1 MQFESKIEINANP
14 ENIFKVYSEVNQ
26 WSNWDPDTKYAHL
39 HGDFADNSLIDLQTQ
54 SGYVQIRLVKVIKNK
69 LFINESK
76 LPLCTIRFEHI
87 LEPFESKILVTH
99 RILFL
104 GIFKYIFL
112 LLLGSQ
118 MKKSL
123 SQTLLALKDFVES

>member
-1 MQFESKIEINANP
+1 M
-14 ENIFKVYSEVNQ
+14 
-26 WSNWDPDTKYAHL
+26 
-39 HGDFADNSLIDLQTQ
+39 IDLQTK
-54 SGYVQIRLVKVIKNK
+54 SGSPVQIKLVKVIKNK
-69 LFINESK
+69 LFIDESK

-87 LEPFESKILVTH
+87 LEPFESKTLVTH

-104 GIFKYIFL
+104 GIFKYSFS

-123 SQTLLALKDFVES
+123 SQTLLALKNFVES